1 MAFSPFRYS
10 FTQPETQSP
19 YSYPYRTL
27 FNSGQLNLPQ
37 IPEVS
42 QTPKRKSFED
52 FYKEVSNQEMPAQSA
67 YSDFLKQGYP
77 EPEKINK
84 RTRLAAI
91 LAGATTGFVQPGA
104 GSQAAEEVINRP
116 YERAVRRYG
125 MEGQQLKEAAN
136 VEESNL
142 TNRTRLAKE
151 WAESGRQ
158 DTESARQDKELE
170 IRIEADKRAERLAK
184 NTLANSALTQQ
195 QKIAQITHEGIETK
209 IVDGYLYIVNKSDQT
224 VKKIGKIGESP
235 EEGSKRSVDEAIA
248 KEQGT
253 APIRYGFSSRLQ
265 ENLFGQQDE
274 SQRRL
279 FEQQRGLEATR
290 QAGLDRRKTATTQ
303 SETQKELKRVEAFK
317 AVKDIEP
324 DRYEDYWSIASDGK
338 TIILKPPKTGAKEP
352 KAWADYVRLYN
363 ALHPDTPM
371 NPNQTSET
379 PEQRLKRLT
388 GG

>member
-77 EPEKINK
+77 EPEKIN
-84 RTRLAAI
+84 
-91 LAGATTGFVQPGA
+91 
-104 GSQAAEEVINRP
+104 
-116 YERAVRRYG
+116 
-125 MEGQQLKEAAN
+125 
-136 VEESNL
+136 
-142 TNRTRLAKE
+142 NRTRLAKE

-253 APIRYGFSSRLQ
+253 AHIRYGFSSRLQ

-279 FEQQRGLEATR
+279 FEQQRELERTR
-290 QAGLDRRKTATTQ
+290 QAGQDRRRALTTPSESQKQVKNKERFLAIIESDQ
-303 SETQKELKRVEAFK
+303 S
-317 AVKDIEP
+317 
-324 DRYEDYWSIASDGK
+324 RYSKYWDEEK
-338 TIILKPPKTGAKEP
+338 KILTPPKTGAKEP

-371 NPNQTSET
+371 DPKQTSET

-388 GG
+388 GR

>member
-52 FYKEVSNQEMPAQSA
+52 FYKEVSNQEMPAQKA
-67 YSDFLKQGYP
+67 YSDFFKQGYP

-142 TNRTRLAKE
+142 ANRTRLAKE

-170 IRIEADKRAERLAK
+170 IRIEADKRAERLARS
-184 NTLANSALTQQ
+184 TLANSALTQQ

-290 QAGLDRRKTATTQ
+290 QAGLDRRRALTTPSESQKQVKNKERFLAIIESDQ
-303 SETQKELKRVEAFK
+303 S
-317 AVKDIEP
+317 
-324 DRYEDYWSIASDGK
+324 RYSKYWDEEK
-338 TIILKPPKTGAKEP
+338 KILTPPKTGAKEP

-371 NPNQTSET
+371 DPKQTSET

-388 GG
+388 GR